1 MKITPSVQI
10 LPQPTLEDRIKTF
23 LDNQLGMCVN
33 TKEHYLESF
42 KTDLTY
48 RMHSEGLTDQNLLL
62 GLELNNYLRQINNPT
77 DSSIKLQSVNYSLG
91 G

>member
-23 LDNQLGMCVN
+23 LDNQLGMCSK
-33 TKEHYLESF
+33 TKEQYLESF

-48 RMHSEGLTDQNLLL
+48 RMQHEGLSDQNLLL
-62 GLELNNYLRQINNPT
+62 GLELNNYLRQINNPI
-77 DSSIKLQSVNYSLG
+77 DSGVRLQSVDYSIG

>member
-10 LPQPTLEDRIKTF
+10 LPQPTLEDRIKKF
-23 LDNQLGMCVN
+23 LDNQLGMCSK

-42 KTDLTY
+42 KTDLVY
-48 RMHSEGLTDQNLLL
+48 RIHSEGLTDRNLLL
-62 GLELNNYLRQINNPT
+62 GLELNNYLRQLYNPT
-77 DSSIKLQSVNYSLG
+77 DSSVRLQSVNYSIG